1 MDLYIPHGSVL
12 SLSAFQVA
20 CGVPGPFVSSE
31 FWVRESGVRV
41 LLPVSQ
47 FGLAIA
53 LISRRSSVRICFGSP
68 FSSKVVVCGHRLV
81 TMYLTINKTIKGLS
95 SLPILKL
102 ESF

>member
-31 FWVRESGVRV
+31 FWVRESGIRV

-53 LISRRSSVRICFGSP
+53 LINRRSSVQICFGSP
-68 FSSKVVVCGHRLV
+68 FSSKVVACGHRLV
-81 TMYLTINKTIKGLS
+81 ALSLTVMKH
-95 SLPILKL
+95 
-102 ESF
+102 